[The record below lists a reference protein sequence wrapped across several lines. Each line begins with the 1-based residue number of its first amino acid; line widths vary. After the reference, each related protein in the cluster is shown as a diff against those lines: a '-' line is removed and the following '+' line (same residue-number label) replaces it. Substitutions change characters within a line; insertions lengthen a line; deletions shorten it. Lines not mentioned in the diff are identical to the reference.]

1 MMPIIYLMIRDT
13 DFEVHYYLKGQ
24 RHIVGEFTTL
34 DKARAAVRAVW
45 DTFDGA

>member
-24 RHIVGEFTTL
+24 RHEVGIFTTI
-34 DKARAAVRAVW
+34 DKARAAVRAVRE
-45 DTFDGA
+45 TINGT